1 VDNKLKQRL
10 LSESTYVGTLGL
22 LLENDVASAIKKA
35 AGISKAISNR
45 KTKIT
50 SLIGGLPSG
59 GYKSGLEKLLGS
71 IFEGEDEI
79 NKLFDLGDDPS
90 EEDIGKLGGGIDQLS
105 AKSREVKSLLSIN
118 SKLMAFLAQQ
128 IIDANL
134 HKGEDKD
141 VPLETIFEEAEMLED
156 AKKEMKKVLEKAV
169 QKAPKKK
176 PKGFFASI
184 ADALGFGETP
194 SMGENIEKAADGLI
208 DAILELTPIEVGQF
222 AMKLADSNKEAAKED
237 EEIQKATDGA
247 NEEIEDE
254 AGKPDEEA
262 EAGELKTIEP
272 EDLESASITMN
283 YEGEQLFFAEN
294 YKKFQQDLTSSA
306 GIFHKPL
313 VDADA
318 DPNGFENKI
327 EVTIA
332 PEPDESRTDYTER
345 KAKLSDL
352 KGSFIDE
359 FKKAMDKYLL
369 DALKEGDPGDF
380 EYDRAK
386 EAIGFLFDKSKAPK
400 GDDEEDGSGEDE
412 ELTGEDAD
420 LNEEE
425 VEEADDLAD
434 KGEDVLGNLPFGKL
448 ELTKLLKAF
457 PELAGK
463 GNKATTQRRA
473 FRKAMNQAAGQQIFE
488 EGKSDNLDTETF
500 KRLRKLAGIK

>member
-1 VDNKLKQRL
+1 M
-10 LSESTYVGTLGL
+10 SESTYVGTLGL
-22 LLENDVASAIKKA
+22 LLENDVAAAIKKA
-35 AGISKAISNR
+35 TGISKALSAR

-59 GYKSGLEKLLGS
+59 GYRSGLEKLLDS

-79 NKLFDLGDDPS
+79 IKLFDLGDNPS
-90 EEDIGKLGGGIDQLS
+90 EEETGKLGGGIDQLS
-105 AKSREVKSLLSIN
+105 SKSREVKSLLKIN
-118 SKLMAFLAQQ
+118 NNLMAFLAQQ

-141 VPLETIFEEAEMLED
+141 IPLETIFEEAEMLED
-156 AKKEMKKVLEKAV
+156 AKKEMKKVLDKAV

-194 SMGENIEKAADGLI
+194 SIGENIEKAADGLI

-222 AMKLADSNKEAAKED
+222 AMKLADSSKEAAKED
-237 EEIQKATDGA
+237 EKIQQETETA

-254 AGKPDEEA
+254 AGAEEGT
-262 EAGELKTIEP
+262 E
-272 EDLESASITMN
+272 
-283 YEGEQLFFAEN
+283 EG
-294 YKKFQQDLTSSA
+294 
-306 GIFHKPL
+306 
-313 VDADA
+313 
-318 DPNGFENKI
+318 
-327 EVTIA
+327 
-332 PEPDESRTDYTER
+332 TE
-345 KAKLSDL
+345 
-352 KGSFIDE
+352 E
-359 FKKAMDKYLL
+359 TTE
-369 DALKEGDPGDF
+369 EGT
-380 EYDRAK
+380 
-386 EAIGFLFDKSKAPK
+386 
-400 GDDEEDGSGEDE
+400 EDGADEE

-434 KGEDVLGNLPFGKL
+434 QAEDVLGNLPFGKL

-473 FRKAMNQAAGQQIFE
+473 FRKAMNQAAGQDIFE
-488 EGKSDNLDTETF
+488 EGKNIDVDAETF
-500 KRLRKLAGIK
+500 RRLRKLAGIS